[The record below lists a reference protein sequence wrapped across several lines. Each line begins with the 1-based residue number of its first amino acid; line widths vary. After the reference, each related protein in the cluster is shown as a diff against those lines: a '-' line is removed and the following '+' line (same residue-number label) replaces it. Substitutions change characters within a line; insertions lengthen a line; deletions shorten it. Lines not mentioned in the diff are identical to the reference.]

1 MIAQLLRLCFQLA
14 EGDFTTTEGVVKGVE
29 PAAEVRV
36 GRFSDNPRAPE
47 KFHVVL
53 FPVVNGRCWG

>member
-14 EGDFTTTEGVVKGVE
+14 EGDFTTAEGVVKGIE
-29 PAAEVRV
+29 PAAEIRV
-36 GRFSDNPRAPE
+36 GRFRNNPSTPK

-53 FPVVNGRCWG
+53 FRVAI